1 LQQLLLNVKNFMDP
15 TIFILIVLISIFEL
29 FVDRPALKSEGLI
42 RDAKITTFISIGA
55 VVLATAM
62 LVIER
67 IAR

>member
-1 LQQLLLNVKNFMDP
+1 MDP
-15 TIFILIVLISIFEL
+15 TIFILIVLISIFEF
-29 FVDRPALKSEGLI
+29 FVDRPALKREGLI
-42 RDAKITTFISIGA
+42 KDAKITTIFSIGW